1 MESWV
6 PCKFPPGI
14 IIGAALIYRVPVVG
28 SLQIPP
34 WYNLYW
40 SDRHPPTGR
49 GFPANS
55 PLV

>member
-14 IIGAALIYRVPVVG
+14 IKKDLQQSEYRVVG

-34 WYNLYW
+34 WYNPMKRRKQSRW
-40 SDRHPPTGR
+40 SR